1 MGFGIKSVS
10 SSSFLANTPCA
21 GINVKAAS
29 FVVVVVVLVVVL
41 VLPPLSAFIIFVR
54 ISEVKAERLCRAAL
68 HESVVL
74 VIIMEVVVA
83 LDDDDDDDDDVEGAG
98 EDRDEAQLKNRAEAR
113 SDDGACASVI
123 IL

>member
-21 GINVKAAS
+21 GINAKAAS
-29 FVVVVVVLVVVL
+29 FVVVVVVL

-54 ISEVKAERLCRAAL
+54 ISEVKAERCRAAL

-74 VIIMEVVVA
+74 VTMEVVVA
-83 LDDDDDDDDDVEGAG
+83 LDDDDDDDVEGAG
-98 EDRDEAQLKNRAEAR
+98 EDSDEAQLKNRAEAR

>member
-21 GINVKAAS
+21 GINAKAAS
-29 FVVVVVVLVVVL
+29 FVVVLL
-41 VLPPLSAFIIFVR
+41 LLLLLPPPPSAFIIFVR
-54 ISEVKAERLCRAAL
+54 ISEGKAERCRAAL

-74 VIIMEVVVA
+74 VIGELVVA
-83 LDDDDDDDDDVEGAG
+83 LDDDDDVEGGG
-98 EDRDEAQLKNRAEAR
+98 EDRDEAQLKTRAEAS

>member
-1 MGFGIKSVS
+1 VGFGIKSVS

-21 GINVKAAS
+21 GINAKAAS

-54 ISEVKAERLCRAAL
+54 ISEVKAERCRAAL

-83 LDDDDDDDDDVEGAG
+83 LDDDDDDDDVEGAG

>member
-21 GINVKAAS
+21 GINAKAAS
-29 FVVVVVVLVVVL
+29 FVVVVVVVVVL
-41 VLPPLSAFIIFVR
+41 VLPPLSAFIIFIR
-54 ISEVKAERLCRAAL
+54 ISEVKAERCRAAL

>member
-21 GINVKAAS
+21 GINAKAAS
-29 FVVVVVVLVVVL
+29 FVVVVVVVLVL

-54 ISEVKAERLCRAAL
+54 ISEVKAERCRAAL

-74 VIIMEVVVA
+74 VIMEVVVA
-83 LDDDDDDDDDVEGAG
+83 LDDDDDDDVEGAG

>member
-21 GINVKAAS
+21 GINAKAAS

-54 ISEVKAERLCRAAL
+54 ISEVKAERCRAAL

-83 LDDDDDDDDDVEGAG
+83 LDDDDDDDVDVEGAG

>member
-21 GINVKAAS
+21 GINAKAAS
-29 FVVVVVVLVVVL
+29 FVVVVVVLL
-41 VLPPLSAFIIFVR
+41 LLLPPPPPSAFIIFVR
-54 ISEVKAERLCRAAL
+54 ISEGKAERCRAAL

-74 VIIMEVVVA
+74 VIGELVVA
-83 LDDDDDDDDDVEGAG
+83 LDDDDDVEGGG
-98 EDRDEAQLKNRAEAR
+98 EDRDEAQLKNRAEAS

>member
-21 GINVKAAS
+21 GINAKAAS
-29 FVVVVVVLVVVL
+29 FVVVVVVVL

-54 ISEVKAERLCRAAL
+54 ISEVKAERCRAAL

-74 VIIMEVVVA
+74 VIMEVVVA
-83 LDDDDDDDDDVEGAG
+83 LDDDDDDDVEGAG
-98 EDRDEAQLKNRAEAR
+98 EDSDEAQLKNRAEAR

>member
-21 GINVKAAS
+21 GINAKAAS
-29 FVVVVVVLVVVL
+29 FVVVVVVVVV
-41 VLPPLSAFIIFVR
+41 PPLSAFIIFVR
-54 ISEVKAERLCRAAL
+54 ISEVKAERCRAAL

-74 VIIMEVVVA
+74 VTMEVVVA
-83 LDDDDDDDDDVEGAG
+83 LDDDDDDDVEGAG
-98 EDRDEAQLKNRAEAR
+98 EDSDEAQLKNRAEAR

>member
-21 GINVKAAS
+21 GINAKAAS
-29 FVVVVVVLVVVL
+29 FVVVVVL

-54 ISEVKAERLCRAAL
+54 ISEVKAERCRAAL

>member
-21 GINVKAAS
+21 GINAKAAS

-54 ISEVKAERLCRAAL
+54 ISEVKAERCRAAL

-74 VIIMEVVVA
+74 VIMEVVVA

>member
-21 GINVKAAS
+21 GINAKAAS
-29 FVVVVVVLVVVL
+29 FVVVVVVVL
-41 VLPPLSAFIIFVR
+41 VLPPLSAFIIFIR
-54 ISEVKAERLCRAAL
+54 ISEVKAERCRAAL

-83 LDDDDDDDDDVEGAG
+83 LDDDDDDDDVEGAG

>member
-21 GINVKAAS
+21 GINAKAAS
-29 FVVVVVVLVVVL
+29 FVVVVVVL

-54 ISEVKAERLCRAAL
+54 ISEVKAERCRAAL

-74 VIIMEVVVA
+74 VTMEVVVA
-83 LDDDDDDDDDVEGAG
+83 LDDDDVEGAG
-98 EDRDEAQLKNRAEAR
+98 EDSDEAQLKNRAEAR

>member
-21 GINVKAAS
+21 GINAKAAS
-29 FVVVVVVLVVVL
+29 FDVVL
-41 VLPPLSAFIIFVR
+41 VLVLLLPPPSAFIIFVR
-54 ISEVKAERLCRAAL
+54 ISEGKAERCRAAL

-74 VIIMEVVVA
+74 VIGEFVVA
-83 LDDDDDDDDDVEGAG
+83 LDDDDDVEGGG
-98 EDRDEAQLKNRAEAR
+98 EDRDEAQLKNRAEAS

>member
-1 MGFGIKSVS
+1 VGFGIKSVS

-21 GINVKAAS
+21 GINAKAAS
-29 FVVVVVVLVVVL
+29 FVVVVVVVVVVL

-54 ISEVKAERLCRAAL
+54 ISEVKAERCRAAL

-83 LDDDDDDDDDVEGAG
+83 LDDDDDDDDVEGAG

>member
-21 GINVKAAS
+21 GINAKAAS
-29 FVVVVVVLVVVL
+29 FVVVVVVL

-54 ISEVKAERLCRAAL
+54 ISEVKAERCRAAL

-74 VIIMEVVVA
+74 VTMEVVVA
-83 LDDDDDDDDDVEGAG
+83 LDDDDDDDDDDVEGAG

>member
-21 GINVKAAS
+21 GINAKAAS
-29 FVVVVVVLVVVL
+29 FVVVVVVVLVL

-54 ISEVKAERLCRAAL
+54 ISEVKAERCRAAL

-83 LDDDDDDDDDVEGAG
+83 LDDDDDDDVEGAG

>member
-21 GINVKAAS
+21 GINAKAAS
-29 FVVVVVVLVVVL
+29 FVVVIVVVVLL
-41 VLPPLSAFIIFVR
+41 LLPPPSAFIIFVR
-54 ISEVKAERLCRAAL
+54 ISEGKAERCRAAL

-74 VIIMEVVVA
+74 VIGELVVA
-83 LDDDDDDDDDVEGAG
+83 LDDDDDVEGGG
-98 EDRDEAQLKNRAEAR
+98 EDRDEAQLKNRAEAS

>member
-21 GINVKAAS
+21 GINAKAAS
-29 FVVVVVVLVVVL
+29 FVVVVVVVVL
-41 VLPPLSAFIIFVR
+41 VLPPLSAFIIFIR
-54 ISEVKAERLCRAAL
+54 ISEVKAERCRAAL

-74 VIIMEVVVA
+74 VTMEVVVA
-83 LDDDDDDDDDVEGAG
+83 LDDDDDDDVEGAG
-98 EDRDEAQLKNRAEAR
+98 EDSDEAQLKNRAEAR

>member
-21 GINVKAAS
+21 GINAKAAS
-29 FVVVVVVLVVVL
+29 FVVVVVVL

-54 ISEVKAERLCRAAL
+54 ISEVKAERCRAAL

-74 VIIMEVVVA
+74 VIMEVVVA
-83 LDDDDDDDDDVEGAG
+83 LDDDDDDVEGAG

>member
-1 MGFGIKSVS
+1 VGFGIKSVS

-21 GINVKAAS
+21 GINAKAAS
-29 FVVVVVVLVVVL
+29 FVVVVVVVVVL

-54 ISEVKAERLCRAAL
+54 ISEVKAERCRAAL

>member
-21 GINVKAAS
+21 GINAKAAS
-29 FVVVVVVLVVVL
+29 FVVVVVVV
-41 VLPPLSAFIIFVR
+41 PPLSAFIIFVR
-54 ISEVKAERLCRAAL
+54 ISEVKAERCRAAL

-74 VIIMEVVVA
+74 VIMEVVVA
-83 LDDDDDDDDDVEGAG
+83 LDDDDDDDDVEGAG

>member
-21 GINVKAAS
+21 GINAKAAS
-29 FVVVVVVLVVVL
+29 FVVVVVVV
-41 VLPPLSAFIIFVR
+41 VLPPPPPSAFIIFVR
-54 ISEVKAERLCRAAL
+54 ISEGKAERCRAAL

-74 VIIMEVVVA
+74 VIGELVVA
-83 LDDDDDDDDDVEGAG
+83 LDDDDDVEGGG
-98 EDRDEAQLKNRAEAR
+98 EDRDEAQLKNRAEAS

>member
-21 GINVKAAS
+21 GINAKAAS
-29 FVVVVVVLVVVL
+29 FVVVVVVVVVVL

-54 ISEVKAERLCRAAL
+54 ISEVKAERCRAAL

-83 LDDDDDDDDDVEGAG
+83 LDDDDDDDVEGAG

>member
-21 GINVKAAS
+21 GINAKAAS
-29 FVVVVVVLVVVL
+29 FVVVLL
-41 VLPPLSAFIIFVR
+41 LILLILLPPPSAFIIFVR
-54 ISEVKAERLCRAAL
+54 ISEGKAERCRAAL

-74 VIIMEVVVA
+74 VIGELVVA
-83 LDDDDDDDDDVEGAG
+83 LDDDDDVEGGG
-98 EDRDEAQLKNRAEAR
+98 EDRDEAQLKNRAEAS

>member
-21 GINVKAAS
+21 GINAKAAS
-29 FVVVVVVLVVVL
+29 FVVVVVVVVVL

-54 ISEVKAERLCRAAL
+54 ISEVKAERCRAAL

-83 LDDDDDDDDDVEGAG
+83 LDDDDDDDVEGAG

-123 IL
+123 IP

>member
-21 GINVKAAS
+21 GINAKAAS
-29 FVVVVVVLVVVL
+29 FVVVVVVLL
-41 VLPPLSAFIIFVR
+41 LPPSAFIIFVR
-54 ISEVKAERLCRAAL
+54 ISEGKAERCRAAL

-74 VIIMEVVVA
+74 VIGELVVA
-83 LDDDDDDDDDVEGAG
+83 LDDDDDVEGGG
-98 EDRDEAQLKNRAEAR
+98 EDRDEAQLKNRAEAS

>member
-21 GINVKAAS
+21 GINAKAAS
-29 FVVVVVVLVVVL
+29 FVVVVVVVVVVL

-54 ISEVKAERLCRAAL
+54 ISEVKAERCRAAL

-83 LDDDDDDDDDVEGAG
+83 LDDDDDDDDVEGAG

>member
-21 GINVKAAS
+21 GINAKAAS
-29 FVVVVVVLVVVL
+29 FVLL
-41 VLPPLSAFIIFVR
+41 LLLLLLSPPPSAFIIFVR
-54 ISEVKAERLCRAAL
+54 ISEGKAERCRAAL

-74 VIIMEVVVA
+74 VIGELVVA
-83 LDDDDDDDDDVEGAG
+83 LDDDDDVEGGG
-98 EDRDEAQLKNRAEAR
+98 EDRDEAQLKNRAEAS

>member
-21 GINVKAAS
+21 GINAKAAS
-29 FVVVVVVLVVVL
+29 FVVVVVVV
-41 VLPPLSAFIIFVR
+41 PPLSAFIIFVR
-54 ISEVKAERLCRAAL
+54 ISEVKAERCRAAL

-74 VIIMEVVVA
+74 VIMEVVVA
-83 LDDDDDDDDDVEGAG
+83 LDDDDVEGAG

>member
-21 GINVKAAS
+21 GINAKAAS
-29 FVVVVVVLVVVL
+29 FVVVVVVVVVVL

-54 ISEVKAERLCRAAL
+54 ISEVKAERCRAAL

-74 VIIMEVVVA
+74 VAMEVVVA
-83 LDDDDDDDDDVEGAG
+83 LDDDDDDDVEGAG
-98 EDRDEAQLKNRAEAR
+98 EDSDEAQLKNRAEAR

>member
-21 GINVKAAS
+21 GINAKAAS
-29 FVVVVVVLVVVL
+29 FVVVVVVL

-54 ISEVKAERLCRAAL
+54 ISEVKAERCRAAL

-83 LDDDDDDDDDVEGAG
+83 LDDDDDDDDVEGAG
-98 EDRDEAQLKNRAEAR
+98 EDSDEAQLKNRAEAR

>member
-21 GINVKAAS
+21 GINAKAAS
-29 FVVVVVVLVVVL
+29 FVVVVVVVVVL

-54 ISEVKAERLCRAAL
+54 ISEVKAERCRAAL

-83 LDDDDDDDDDVEGAG
+83 LDDDDDDDDVEGAG

>member
-21 GINVKAAS
+21 GINAKAAS
-29 FVVVVVVLVVVL
+29 FVVVVVVVL

-54 ISEVKAERLCRAAL
+54 ISEVKAERCRAAL

>member
-21 GINVKAAS
+21 GINAKAAS
-29 FVVVVVVLVVVL
+29 FVVVLL
-41 VLPPLSAFIIFVR
+41 LPPPPSAFIIFVR
-54 ISEVKAERLCRAAL
+54 ISEGKAERCRAAL

-74 VIIMEVVVA
+74 VIGELVVA
-83 LDDDDDDDDDVEGAG
+83 LDDDDDVEGGG
-98 EDRDEAQLKNRAEAR
+98 EDRDEAQLKNRAEAS

>member
-21 GINVKAAS
+21 GINAKAAS
-29 FVVVVVVLVVVL
+29 FVVVVVVVVVVL

-54 ISEVKAERLCRAAL
+54 ISEVKAERCRAAL
-68 HESVVL
+68 HESVIL
-74 VIIMEVVVA
+74 VIIIEVVVA
-83 LDDDDDDDDDVEGAG
+83 LDDDDDDDVEGAG
-98 EDRDEAQLKNRAEAR
+98 EDSDEAQLKNRAEAR

>member
-21 GINVKAAS
+21 GINAKAAS
-29 FVVVVVVLVVVL
+29 FVVVVVL

-54 ISEVKAERLCRAAL
+54 ISEVKAERCRAAL

-74 VIIMEVVVA
+74 VIGELVVA
-83 LDDDDDDDDDVEGAG
+83 LDDDDDVEGGG

>member
-21 GINVKAAS
+21 GINAKAAS
-29 FVVVVVVLVVVL
+29 FVVVVVVVVVV

-54 ISEVKAERLCRAAL
+54 ISEVKAERCRAAL